1 MKTQKFQQI
10 PNIRL
15 AALALAASIALTLLP
30 ACSSV
35 PVASNIAETDFTL
48 TGGYTDPSTQQ
59 AYTGSATAAIKY
71 TPSPASPNVPTGA
84 TAASTA
90 ATAASKTTTP
100 AGAPSPSTAPSSSQ
114 P

>member
-1 MKTQKFQQI
+1 MNNPKLTKLLTI
-10 PNIRL
+10 
-15 AALALAASIALTLLP
+15 AASAALTLLP

-48 TGGYTDPSTQQ
+48 TGGYTDPATQQ

-84 TAASTA
+84 TAASQTT
-90 ATAASKTTTP
+90 ATAA
-100 AGAPSPSTAPSSSQ
+100 APSPSTATSSSQ
-114 P
+114 PKPQ